1 MYTKVEEDLRIAR
14 VMLASQEFYVHL
26 APHGWGAEWTK
37 TVD

>member
-14 VMLASQEFYVHL
+14 VMLASQEFSVHL
-26 APHGWGAEWTK
+26 APQGWGSEWTK